1 MVKMQ
6 MYNRDDREYYE
17 FIREKGYNK
26 EADGDREDVS
36 MVLAGCA
43 LPWIA
48 EFIALKPD
56 SNVKYAA
63 TSYLYQE
70 FFVDRK

>member
-6 MYNRDDREYYE
+6 MYNREDREYYE

-26 EADGDREDVS
+26 EADGEREDVS
-36 MVLAGCA
+36 MVLGGCA

-48 EFIALKPD
+48 EFIASKPD
-56 SNVKYAA
+56 SNEKYSSA
-63 TSYLYQE
+63 SFLY
-70 FFVDRK
+70 